1 MSKRTINLW
10 NLHDLINDY
19 LYYTGKHPLVRDI
32 YKTYKNK
39 YNYEARLLDFHNEL
53 LNLKKQ
59 GNLIDF
65 IDDIEER
72 LYIQKGRKKPQKKI
86 VKVKRIRVRF

>member
-19 LYYTGKHPLVRDI
+19 LYYNRIHPLVRDM
-32 YKTYKNK
+32 YETYKNK
-39 YNYEARLLDFHNEL
+39 YNYEGRLIDFHNEL
-53 LNLKKQ
+53 ISLKKQ

-65 IDDIEER
+65 IEDKEER
-72 LYIQKGRKKPQKKI
+72 FYKQKGRTKPQKHI
-86 VKVKRIRVRF
+86 VKVKRIKVGV